1 VGGTCPDITFVL
13 SGAAVYAD
21 KSTKYKGGNCK
32 HFEGDEVIGVS
43 GTRESDGRVRADE
56 IDLRKPKK

>member
-1 VGGTCPDITFVL
+1 VGGACPDITFVL

-32 HFEGDEVIGVS
+32 HFDADEMIAVS